1 MQQIMNNV
9 IIHPRTRCWM
19 WTAAVNNH
27 GYGLI
32 KRRRQKDGRYAH
44 RVAYKLFKGD
54 IPDGLFVL
62 HKCDTPRCVNPEHL
76 SLGTQSDNIKDCASK
91 GRLVDNSGERH
102 GMAKLDP
109 EKVSQIRA
117 SDAKNGDL
125 AKQYNVSETTIR
137 FIRQRKLWKHI

>member
-32 KRRRQKDGRYAH
+32 NRRRQKDGRYAH
-44 RVAYKLFKGD
+44 RVAYKLFNGD
-54 IPDGLFVL
+54 IPDGMFVL

-76 SLGTQSDNIKDCASK
+76 SLGTQSDNIKDCATK
-91 GRLVDNSGERH
+91 GRLVNNSGERH
-102 GMAKLDP
+102 GMAKLDA
-109 EKVSQIRA
+109 EKVLQIRA
-117 SDAKNGDL
+117 SDVKNGDL
-125 AKQYNVSETTIR
+125 AKQYDVSETTIR

>member
-19 WTAAVNNH
+19 WTAAVNNQ
-27 GYGLI
+27 GYGLVN
-32 KRRRQKDGRYAH
+32 RRRQKDGRYAH
-44 RVAYKLFKGD
+44 RVAYKLFNGD
-54 IPDGLFVL
+54 IPDGMFVL

-102 GMAKLDP
+102 GMAKLDA
-109 EKVSQIRA
+109 EKVLQIRA